1 MPGERPADPRGN
13 ARGKKGKALS
23 SLVPFLPLSLAA
35 AVVQF
40 LVAIPTPRCIW
51 RCERAVRASPGVWHN
66 LYLKRKKKLVL
77 LRVGM
82 LLPTRRGQG
91 ILSTT
96 WGDQKKGK
104 KEKEKRRRGKT
115 KQVPRILCPPLYPR
129 FLWSH
134 LVIPRSMNGKVI
146 TTGYVKRPHREDVQ
160 SQFKAFWVITPI

>member
-13 ARGKKGKALS
+13 ARGKRGKLSPASFLS
-23 SLVPFLPLSLAA
+23 SLCPWLRLWFSSSSFRHHAA
-35 AVVQF
+35 SGGASG
-40 LVAIPTPRCIW
+40 
-51 RCERAVRASPGVWHN
+51 AVRASPGVWHN

-104 KEKEKRRRGKT
+104 KEKKRRRKGKT

-146 TTGYVKRPHREDVQ
+146 TTGYVKRPHRENVQ